1 MSDPTDSP
9 TQARQPRY
17 RRNKVLMAL
26 CTFTTVGYLIYRGLY
41 TLNLDSAYAATASY
55 VLYVAELWGGIS
67 LLLFFL
73 QVWDPIDLPEEPP
86 LEDVTIDVFVP
97 SYNEGIP
104 IIRGTLQACL
114 AMDLPHRTYLLD
126 DGNRPEM
133 RQLCEELGVHYIAR
147 DNNLHAKAGN
157 LNNAFDQTDGE
168 FAAILDADHIPEPN
182 FLSRMLGHFRDPK
195 VGFVQSPHA
204 FSNFDTFQGRVN
216 YEKGRFWDEGQLFY
230 KVIQPARNATDSVIF
245 AGSAALFRREALK
258 EIGYIAT
265 ETITEDMHTGI
276 RMSAKGWKTIYV
288 NERLI
293 AGQGAT
299 DVTTFHNQRL
309 RWAEGNLSILAYD
322 NPLTMR
328 GLTLSQRLTYFASII
343 HWAGGVPRLLIYL
356 TPILLLLTGIAP
368 VQQYTWT
375 LGLIFIAYI
384 ATMLVTLRAVYSNYM
399 NYPLTEY
406 FNMANFWSQIRAT
419 TRALIYRKRS
429 KFVVT
434 NKSGGGQ
441 GSKLPHI
448 LPQMLLLAL
457 GVGAMIYGWTRHLM
471 FEATPDI
478 LGMGIATALV
488 LHNSYFAII
497 YLRVAMMATSKRA
510 SYRHRLNMAVQY
522 SFPNREGELIEGIGV
537 STDLN
542 EFGLGFMSYDTLP
555 TNEPGS
561 VKVRVNGDT
570 LSSPAMLRYAAHRKG
585 DGDEDLPL
593 YRYGLEFVDMPP
605 QAIDASTR
613 IIQRYAVA
621 PWYSVFDSK
630 GAKKSPSRAL
640 ISRRRIDRAP
650 FKVPVCL
657 ETEEGEVFTAT
668 RDISTEAIRCILAHP
683 VEHETELRAKIFG
696 PKGSFHAKVRVVA
709 ARDVTGPPHN
719 VCEYVMSFVSFE
731 GQGRSLLQ
739 SLCELSGD
747 AGAKRDLMCLHDE
760 RHRPIFRPVAAAS
773 LMLMVL
779 TPPTVSMFRHI
790 YADDLTL
797 VDSGSGV
804 ATVQVDE
811 HFERILAESLRSDEP
826 DLRRL
831 TLLKDALE
839 REERFEDLVRVCN
852 VLVAQRPDD
861 PDMGLA
867 LVAALTSA
875 KRYKDSDAVA
885 RQWLRLL
892 YAEGRD
898 QEAAQFELL
907 SGRNL
912 LRSGDKFAALEIFRR
927 LFVAN
932 PGSLDSRREY
942 LGVLLEV
949 GMAHEALRQFSQ
961 LRQDETVL
969 RDIVTIYTA
978 LQDFKAAEETLQNMI
993 MQRPG
998 DTDLKQELGN
1008 VLVWQGDFEGAVQ
1021 VFRDLEEANPDD
1033 PQMKMALGEVLTWS
1047 GQGDQAIEIFGSLID
1062 RGDDSDRAMKGF
1074 LDAFMSIEDP
1084 SGSNTYRVE
1093 WIYQRHT
1100 HMQKLSWE
1108 VAGVLAS
1115 ALVRAGEAD
1124 KGIDLIKDVL
1134 DENPANRELRLRL
1147 ADALV
1152 LAGREDEAHPH
1163 YRALLSDAQN
1173 DKVPSA
1179 PGDGE

>member
-1 MSDPTDSP
+1 
-9 TQARQPRY
+9 
-17 RRNKVLMAL
+17 MAL
-26 CTFTTVGYLIYRGLY
+26 CSIITVGYLVYRGAY
-41 TLNLDSAYAATASY
+41 TLNLETWYATTASWL
-55 VLYVAELWGGIS
+55 LYSAELWGGVS

-73 QVWDPIDLPEEPP
+73 QIWEPTELPEQPP

-104 IIRGTLQACL
+104 ILRGTLQACL

-126 DGNRPEM
+126 DGNRSEI

-168 FAAILDADHIPEPN
+168 FVAILDADHIPEPN
-182 FLSRMLGHFRDPK
+182 FLSRMLGYFSDEK

-230 KVIQPARNATDSVIF
+230 KVIQPARNATNSVIF
-245 AGSAALFRREALK
+245 AGSAALFRRRALK

-276 RMSAKGWKTIYV
+276 RMSAKGWKTLYV

-328 GLTLSQRLTYFASII
+328 GLTMAQRLTYFASII
-343 HWAGGVPRLLIYL
+343 HWAGGLPRFFIYM
-356 TPILLLLTGIAP
+356 TPILLLMTGIAP
-368 VQQYTWT
+368 VQEYTWT

-384 ATMLVTLRAVYSNYM
+384 VTMLVTLRVVYRNYM

-448 LPQMLLLAL
+448 LPQIILLSLGLGAL
-457 GVGAMIYGWTRHLM
+457 TYGWTRHLL
-471 FEATPDI
+471 FEASPDV
-478 LGMGIATALV
+478 LGMGIATILV
-488 LHNSYFAII
+488 LHNSYFAVL
-497 YLRVAMMATSKRA
+497 YLRVAMMSTSKRA
-510 SYRHRLNMAVQY
+510 SYRHRLNMAVEY
-522 SFPNREGELIEGIGV
+522 GFPNREGDLVEGIGV
-537 STDLN
+537 TTDLN
-542 EFGLGFMSYDTLP
+542 EFGLGFMSYDVLP

-561 VKVRVNGDT
+561 VKVRVNGEM
-570 LSSPAMLRYAAHRKG
+570 LKSPAILRYAAHRKG
-585 DGDEDLPL
+585 DGDESLPL

-605 QAIDASTR
+605 QAIDASSR

-621 PWYSVFDSK
+621 PWYSVFD
-630 GAKKSPSRAL
+630 GRGGPKSPSRAL
-640 ISRRRIDRAP
+640 VSRRRIDRAP

-657 ETEEGEVFTAT
+657 ETAEGEVYTCT
-668 RDISTEAIRCILAHP
+668 RDISTEAMRCILAHP
-683 VEHETELRAKIFG
+683 VADNTELRAKVFG
-696 PKGSFHAKVRVVA
+696 PKGSFFATIMVKA

-719 VCEYVMSFVSFE
+719 VREYVMSFVSFE

-747 AGAKRDLMCLHDE
+747 SGAKRDLMCVHDE

-797 VDSGSGV
+797 VDTGSGQ

-811 HFERILAESLRSDEP
+811 HFERILAESLTSEDP

-839 REERFEDLVRVCN
+839 REERYEDLVRVCN
-852 VLVAQRPDD
+852 VLVAERPDD

-875 KRYKDSDAVA
+875 ERYKDADGVA
-885 RQWLRLL
+885 RQWLRIL
-892 YAEGRD
+892 YAAGRNS
-898 QEAAQFELL
+898 EAAQFELL

-932 PGSLDSRREY
+932 PGSVESRREY

-949 GMAHEALRQFSQ
+949 DMAHEALRQFSQ
-961 LRQDETVL
+961 LRQDESVL

-978 LQDFKAAEETLQNMI
+978 LEDFRAAEETLKTLI

-998 DTDLKQELGN
+998 DVELKKELGT
-1008 VLVWQGDFEGAVQ
+1008 VLVWQSDFDSAVQ
-1021 VFRDLEEANPDD
+1021 VFRDLEEAHPEDSS
-1033 PQMKMALGEVLTWS
+1033 MKVALGEVLTWS
-1047 GQGDQAIEIFGSLID
+1047 GQGAEALDIFGGLID
-1062 RGDDSDRAMKGF
+1062 RGDDSNRVMKGY
-1074 LDAFMSIEDP
+1074 LDAYMSIEDP
-1084 SGSNTYRVE
+1084 SGSNTYRVQ

-1100 HMQKLSWE
+1100 HMRKLPWE

-1115 ALVRAGEAD
+1115 ALVRSGNSD
-1124 KGIDLIKDVL
+1124 QGIELIKQVL
-1134 DENPANRELRLRL
+1134 EDNPSNRDLRLRL

-1152 LAGREDEAHPH
+1152 LAGRVEEAHPH
-1163 YRALLSDAQN
+1163 YRALLADAQN
-1173 DKVPSA
+1173 NSK
-1179 PGDGE
+1179 